1 MSCEDWR
8 NLSAEEVAP
17 LFAAERARWLSGL
30 SWETQST
37 WATVEEAR
45 AAGRL
50 PGFVLREHGR
60 ITGWTFYLLHGDMVQ
75 IGALAAEE
83 ARGVRRLIDEVLE
96 APEASRAD
104 RASLFVLPD
113 SASLAT
119 ALTRRRFV
127 MRGHEYLTLDLDSPS
142 AGHGLNLGAV
152 GGSSLMLRPFR
163 EADETRLVRLLAE
176 VYRATPSAECFAP
189 HGRLEEWAW
198 YVRQLLRT
206 SACGTLVPDATFV
219 IEEPDRDAL
228 AGLVIATDI
237 SDATAHIAQIV
248 VAPRA
253 QGAGL
258 GSWLLDAATARVR
271 ARGARRLTLM
281 VSDDNTRAKALYAK
295 VGFTAGPAFLYAI
308 RPMPRRL
315 ARAS

>member
-1 MSCEDWR
+1 MSCDDWR
-8 NLSAEEVAP
+8 NLSTQEVAP
-17 LFAAERARWLSGL
+17 LLEAERARWLTGL
-30 SWETQST
+30 SWETQTT

-45 AAGRL
+45 AGGRL

-60 ITGWTFYLLHGDMVQ
+60 ITGWTFYLLRGNMVQ

-83 ARGVRRLIDEVLE
+83 ARGVRRLIDEVLD

-104 RASLFVLPD
+104 RASLFVFP
-113 SASLAT
+113 SNASLAT

-127 MRGHEYLTLDLDSPS
+127 MRDHEYLTRDIACQSGRGDLDRD
-142 AGHGLNLGAV
+142 AA
-152 GGSSLMLRPFR
+152 GGSSLAVRPFR
-163 EADETRLVRLLAE
+163 ETDETRIVRLLAE
-176 VYRATPSAECFAP
+176 AYRDVPSAECFAP
-189 HGRLEEWAW
+189 NGRLEEWAW

-219 IEEPDRDAL
+219 IEEPECDAL
-228 AGLVIATDI
+228 AGAVLTTDI

-248 VAPRA
+248 VSPRA
-253 QGAGL
+253 QGVGL
-258 GSWLLDAATARVR
+258 GTRLLDTAIARLRSRGGRRV
-271 ARGARRLTLM
+271 TLM
-281 VSDDNTRAKALYAK
+281 VSDDNTRAKAIYAK
-295 VGFTAGPAFLYAI
+295 RGFTAGRTFLYGT